1 MNHRSLRK
9 RSGIQILAPLAG
21 ILATGAAGAAEVT
34 LPPTVAVSIGVIAGA
49 DPIVTALAGALK
61 KNFGTTLDMRLAA
74 AQGYTNVLPMVR
86 DGQVTF
92 AGNSVLAQPYAASE
106 GLAPMDV
113 PSWGPQRLGVVFA
126 CRMGVNSIATAA
138 DANIRTYAAL
148 KGKRIALPP
157 GNVPP
162 LATAYLAFGGLTWQD
177 VVRVDAADAAEAVAA
192 VVANRADAFMTA
204 PTSAQANVLAASPR
218 GLFWPPTPAADA
230 AGWQRLQKVTR
241 WNERGTVAG
250 AAGTAPGTSFEG
262 VSTLGVNFAAYL
274 GRDTDLVYN
283 MTKALFSTYDDY
295 KGAAGGIAGCNVSQQ
310 TFDGYVPWHDGAI
323 RYFKEIG
330 VWTDAYQK
338 ANDQLRRRQGV
349 VADAWTKANAGT
361 FATDAE
367 FRAAWLKSRAAALT
381 ADGLEP

>member
-157 GNVPP
+157 GMPRLGQSPHSRRIGRTVRSMRLMRPRWHRKLWSGRCFHDSTGECTSQR
-162 LATAYLAFGGLTWQD
+162 LAHAWTLFPNTCGGCGLM
-177 VVRVDAADAAEAVAA
+177 AAAE
-192 VVANRADAFMTA
+192 NHLK
-204 PTSAQANVLAASPR
+204 N
-218 GLFWPPTPAADA
+218 
-230 AGWQRLQKVTR
+230 AGRR
-241 WNERGTVAG
+241 G
-250 AAGTAPGTSFEG
+250 AAGTSPGRRR
-262 VSTLGVNFAAYL
+262 
-274 GRDTDLVYN
+274 GRVDPASILPLSRAHTDRHN
-283 MTKALFSTYDDY
+283 MTKALFSPD
-295 KGAAGGIAGCNVSQQ
+295 
-310 TFDGYVPWHDGAI
+310 
-323 RYFKEIG
+323 
-330 VWTDAYQK
+330 
-338 ANDQLRRRQGV
+338 
-349 VADAWTKANAGT
+349 
-361 FATDAE
+361 
-367 FRAAWLKSRAAALT
+367 
-381 ADGLEP
+381 